1 MDDGGFQSPSARFRG
16 IWVRRQHT
24 SAGRHGRHYSL
35 ERALSA
41 STLLPTTAFA
51 ALSALT
57 VLVVTQVGMSP
68 LGALVGPAAPS
79 ARDGGLAVTS
89 PRMSISIAPPLV
101 SAHPPAD
108 DDRAPTSVHRPPT
121 AIPVALAVRPRAN
134 PVAPVVI
141 AVRPEANP
149 ATSVVVAV
157 RPGANPLSPVV
168 DAALTRSTKEPVA
181 EPVPQSSQ
189 GQFAPAATFATTTAK
204 AKSAVNV
211 TAVEPPKLPVSDQA
225 PLAAEADKADKR
237 IVDTKPANDAKDGK
251 TDKASDGG
259 TESRAI

>member
-24 SAGRHGRHYSL
+24 SAGPHGRHYSL

-89 PRMSISIAPPLV
+89 PRMSISIPPPLV
-101 SAHPPAD
+101 GARPPA
-108 DDRAPTSVHRPPT
+108 DDRAPTSVRRPPT
-121 AIPVALAVRPRAN
+121 TIPVALAVRPRAN

-149 ATSVVVAV
+149 AASVVVAV
-157 RPGANPLSPVV
+157 
-168 DAALTRSTKEPVA
+168 LTSSSKEPVA
-181 EPVPQSSQ
+181 QPVPHSPP

-204 AKSAVNV
+204 PRSAVNV
-211 TAVEPPKLPVSDQA
+211 TAVEPPKLPVSDQG
-225 PLAAEADKADKR
+225 PLAAEADKAGKR

-251 TDKASDGG
+251 TDKASDSG

>member
-121 AIPVALAVRPRAN
+121 AIPVALAVRP
-134 PVAPVVI
+134 
-141 AVRPEANP
+141 EANP

-157 RPGANPLSPVV
+157 RPEANPLAPVV

-204 AKSAVNV
+204 DKSAVNV
-211 TAVEPPKLPVSDQA
+211 TADEPPKSSVSDQA
-225 PLAAEADKADKR
+225 AEAAKHSN
-237 IVDTKPANDAKDGK
+237 DTKPANDAKDAK
-251 TDKASDGG
+251 TDKASDSVKQ
-259 TESRAI
+259 SRAI